1 MKEFYIKDGE
11 KHQKELH
18 QKHANGISIDKLPGE
33 YQEYKEQIAT
43 LRSYGLGLEEKT
55 AYEGLIEW
63 LETHNGQM
71 PRSFI
76 SRNGKQVKR
85 GEMTETEKKEV
96 NVNSRWRKAPE
107 RLALEACKRNIVRR
121 TTRRISRVQRPNSYI
136 TKLWIRSRREKCL

>member
-1 MKEFYIKDGE
+1 MQNGKEC
-11 KHQKELH
+11 QKRKL
-18 QKHANGISIDKLPGE
+18 QRHANGIPLDELPE
-33 YQEYKEQIAT
+33 KYQEYKEHIAT